1 MLEEGNKVKFKSLKD
16 KVSAETLNAVKTMGF
31 KYMTNIQSEVLPRVL
46 DGADIVATAKTGS
59 GKTLAFLIPMV
70 ETVPKRGQVQE
81 TCCIILSPTRELATQ
96 SFSVLQDL
104 ISHHEGIRA
113 ALVIGGESRKRQSD
127 ELSRGIHIVVAT
139 PGRLFDHMRTKEFDY
154 RNVTCLVLDEA
165 DKMFQYGF
173 EEDLKQI
180 ISRLPKNR
188 QTMLFSATQSE
199 KTDALIK
206 LAMKEDI
213 QSINT
218 DQDDLK
224 ATVEGLKQG
233 YVICDT
239 QYRLHWLDKFLKKTK
254 NQKAMVFFS
263 SCKSVEF
270 HHEFFTNFCGAS
282 VLCIHGKMNQAERTD
297 IMTTFRNTEKV
308 ALFCTDL
315 AARGLDIPAVD
326 WIAQFDPPA
335 DTNEYIHRVGRTA
348 RGFGTTGNAVL
359 LLRPEEKEFV
369 TYLNEA
375 KIYLDK
381 YEMWDKLSNLQPKLD
396 AALQDPRVHQLAQE
410 ALEGYIRALE
420 VRKLKHVF
428 NLLEMNMDDAAKSF
442 GFKEKPQL
450 DIHIG
455 FSKKHRPRKRMAAML
470 AAKTDSKHKKT

>member
-1 MLEEGNKVKFKSLKD
+1 MEEGNKVKFKSLKD
-16 KVSAETLNAVKTMGF
+16 NVSAETLNAVKTMGF

-59 GKTLAFLIPMV
+59 GKTLAFLIPVV
-70 ETVPKRGQVQE
+70 ETVVKSGQVQE

-104 ISHHEGIRA
+104 ISHHEGITA

-206 LAMKEDI
+206 LAMKDDI

-233 YVICDT
+233 YVICET

-270 HHEFFTNFCGAS
+270 HHEFFTNFCDAA
-282 VLCIHGKMNQAERTD
+282 VLCIHVSMD
-297 IMTTFRNTEKV
+297 IYTS
-308 ALFCTDL
+308 
-315 AARGLDIPAVD
+315 
-326 WIAQFDPPA
+326 
-335 DTNEYIHRVGRTA
+335 Y
-348 RGFGTTGNAVL
+348 
-359 LLRPEEKEFV
+359 
-369 TYLNEA
+369 
-375 KIYLDK
+375 
-381 YEMWDKLSNLQPKLD
+381 
-396 AALQDPRVHQLAQE
+396 QLH
-410 ALEGYIRALE
+410 
-420 VRKLKHVF
+420 LK
-428 NLLEMNMDDAAKSF
+428 
-442 GFKEKPQL
+442 
-450 DIHIG
+450 
-455 FSKKHRPRKRMAAML
+455 
-470 AAKTDSKHKKT
+470 

>member
-1 MLEEGNKVKFKSLKD
+1 
-16 KVSAETLNAVKTMGF
+16 
-31 KYMTNIQSEVLPRVL
+31 
-46 DGADIVATAKTGS
+46 
-59 GKTLAFLIPMV
+59 
-70 ETVPKRGQVQE
+70 
-81 TCCIILSPTRELATQ
+81 
-96 SFSVLQDL
+96 
-104 ISHHEGIRA
+104 
-113 ALVIGGESRKRQSD
+113 
-127 ELSRGIHIVVAT
+127 
-139 PGRLFDHMRTKEFDY
+139 
-154 RNVTCLVLDEA
+154 
-165 DKMFQYGF
+165 
-173 EEDLKQI
+173 
-180 ISRLPKNR
+180 
-188 QTMLFSATQSE
+188 
-199 KTDALIK
+199 
-206 LAMKEDI
+206 
-213 QSINT
+213 
-218 DQDDLK
+218 
-224 ATVEGLKQG
+224 
-233 YVICDT
+233 
-239 QYRLHWLDKFLKKTK
+239 
-254 NQKAMVFFS
+254 
-263 SCKSVEF
+263 
-270 HHEFFTNFCGAS
+270 
-282 VLCIHGKMNQAERTD
+282 MNQAERTD
-297 IMTTFRNTEKV
+297 IMTNFRNTEKI

-442 GFKEKPQL
+442 GFNEKPQL